1 MPLTVDATIAADFA
15 QMGVSVEIDPDKKG
29 AFQVWDVNWDSLCCF
44 LDCESQWRVAVGLAG
59 GQLLGLDYS
68 AVDVVLRRRQVADG
82 VFDDLQVMER
92 AALAAMG
99 EN

>member
-1 MPLTVDATIAADFA
+1 MTADAVIAADFA
-15 QMGVSVEIDPDKKG
+15 QMGLAIDVDENSTD
-29 AFQVWDVNWDSLCCF
+29 AFQVWKVNWESLCCF
-44 LDCESQWRVAVGLAG
+44 LDCETQWRVAVSLS
-59 GQLLGLDYS
+59 GQHLLGLDYS
-68 AVDVVLRRRQVADG
+68 AVDVVLRRTNAGDQ